1 MSLNTN
7 SNIAGM
13 SYVALYIHIILEC
26 QDQIKLLSKVKYM
39 IPSQKKK
46 KKSEIHDIQQSENMS
61 VTI

>member
-1 MSLNTN
+1 
-7 SNIAGM
+7 M